1 MLCACRQQPEEEGV
15 RAHTSTQK
23 IILVGRIKKLPSIKL
38 RLSEFLPLLNDLGT
52 LFTLMYYELSF
63 PSLYKD
69 TEFLKSSLKKV
80 FNIFCTFTYFFNV
93 YFFFSSI
100 KTILLQVSRNN
111 ADLSSPCSFLFVY
124 IIYRES
130 LLQPLHLDYLTL
142 AIIKYYCDLFLSS

>member
-1 MLCACRQQPEEEGV
+1 MLCAYRHQPEEEGV

-93 YFFFSSI
+93 YFFFLPLKRYCCKLAGITQTSHLPVVFCLY
-100 KTILLQVSRNN
+100 ILFIGRACSN
-111 ADLSSPCSFLFVY
+111 PC
-124 IIYRES
+124 
-130 LLQPLHLDYLTL
+130 T
-142 AIIKYYCDLFLSS
+142 